1 MLTVRFQ
8 LDSVFARLGALQ
20 DALLPSEAVL
30 QPAVAVV
37 ARAIERNFKEEG
49 RPARWKP
56 LTPAYARYKSHR
68 WPGKKILQRTGV
80 LRDSI
85 RVTVEPGRGNTAAI
99 VASTDVPYALVHQ
112 FGTTFIPPRP
122 FLVLTR
128 EDEEAAAQAIATAL
142 SEVTLGRGPA
152 PVPPTAGAPP
162 ESSQ

>member
-1 MLTVRFQ
+1 MFKVRIQ
-8 LDSVFARLGALQ
+8 LDSALVRLVTLQ
-20 DALLPSEAVL
+20 DALFPAEAVL

-37 ARAIERNFKEEG
+37 ARAIERNFEEEG
-49 RPARWKP
+49 RPTRWKP
-56 LTPAYARYKSHR
+56 LTPAYARYKFRR
-68 WPGKKILQRTGV
+68 WPGAKILQRTGV

-85 RVTVEPGRGNTAAI
+85 RVAVEPGRGNTAAI

-128 EDEEAAAQAIATAL
+128 EDEEEVARAVATAL
-142 SEVTLGRGPA
+142 SEVTLGSGSL
-152 PVPPTAGAPP
+152 TPP